1 MSGDRGEP
9 GGLNVGR
16 AFPASGSGAIAPA
29 PEAMKPL
36 LSMHLAAVAVAAGS
50 VFLAAAKAAER
61 SRLRQFDQ
69 LRAHV
74 TDVDRD
80 SERHRR
86 LRQQTARDL
95 STAQTELS
103 QAQARIAELEKGMP
117 VGLPDLL
124 PTDTLGIKTEQGM
137 LCPQGCDHPAGSR
150 SRKMQRSDRPGCEAC
165 ERYAAFYDAV
175 PVDDR

>member
-1 MSGDRGEP
+1 MPPVPPPMRPLYALKMASVAAMATGAA
-9 GGLNVGR
+9 LVGAIEAERVRRR
-16 AFPASGSGAIAPA
+16 AF
-29 PEAMKPL
+29 E
-36 LSMHLAAVAVAAGS
+36 
-50 VFLAAAKAAER
+50 
-61 SRLRQFDQ
+61 Q

-74 TDVDRD
+74 ADVDRD

-95 STAQTELS
+95 TTAQTELS
-103 QAQARIAELEKGMP
+103 QAQARIAELEKGTP

-137 LCPQGCDHPAGSR
+137 LCPNGCDHPAGSR
-150 SRKMQRSDRPGCEAC
+150 SRKMQGSDRPGCEAC
-165 ERYAAFYDAV
+165 EHYAAFYDAV